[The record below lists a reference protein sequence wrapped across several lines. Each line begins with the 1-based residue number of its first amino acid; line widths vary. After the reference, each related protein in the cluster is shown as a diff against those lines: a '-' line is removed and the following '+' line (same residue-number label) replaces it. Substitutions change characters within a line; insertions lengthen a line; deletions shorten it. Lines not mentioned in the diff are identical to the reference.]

1 MRRYDAPS
9 ITAGVAARMQ
19 PEHTIFQPWVGG
31 EDGVQAARWCSV
43 QLKRAAL
50 PLLGRDRHVS
60 MLRWTGF
67 GERPSVSASL

>member
-1 MRRYDAPS
+1 
-9 ITAGVAARMQ
+9 MQ
-19 PEHTIFQPWVGG
+19 LEHTIFQTWVEG

-50 PLLGRDRHVS
+50 PLLDRDRHES

-67 GERPSVSASL
+67 GARPSASASL